1 MAVLPASAPLALKL
15 SLARFRQRKI
25 LVRQPLAIYKQKEL
39 LVQNDS
45 ELEHSHINHL
55 LLGATLEKNRETI
68 ETGVDKNE
76 EDEVH
81 LQQVIHAAQRAL
93 LLNSQENTVYI
104 PTPDALKIWPEASK
118 YYSDQHYVEPEAYV
132 KYSATVEDTVG
143 LMYCMDEEDETF
155 LKLLA
160 PPKRGVAACTELEFE
175 TVCDHLERAIEQKQP
190 FLSMDPL
197 NILLYDELKLAILNQ
212 QELGN
217 IKDKLAKELK
227 YHPFITIFDKHHEN
241 PEAMERPRAIGELLK
256 LYGPQIYEFWKQR
269 KIKRGGKLIH
279 PKLKFEDPHAPE
291 RDNDNDP
298 YVCFR
303 RREFRQARKTRRADT
318 LGAERLRHMQR
329 LLQTARELVLSV
341 AKRELLKLDLYRAE
355 ATVFK
360 DRVAA
365 KLAKRAAN
373 ISGDEH
379 LFYPAKRPKIVVKVE
394 DDERDGR
401 RRRDAAKLANGL
413 VSGLGAAG
421 GGLGSLAP
429 GLAKSE
435 RPTPPALS
443 LTSQPYVKLPPAKIP
458 DMDLV
463 SVLRVLREK
472 HDTIERAV
480 AEKLRKRREQDR
492 GYVNLTDDPRQPYFT
507 VTSHP
512 ELAEEVTHIPYSLIA
527 AAAYHDINTTH
538 YANDTLKRM
547 VDEGKKPL
555 PGVKTIKNGVVVPT
569 APFPLEV
576 TPPLAPVVD
585 QLYISQFLNN
595 VDTNNFGAYLV
606 GYSDQWRQQQRAAPD
621 QALAPPISAH
631 PFMRLRKRQGRLGV
645 FVDRRGQVPFADAD
659 ALVGSDANDDSDGGN
674 NVYNAGDVAKRA
686 ALRWLFDT
694 DMAEDQLG
702 ELSPFGLDPLRLN
715 CILDDTQLIRFGLML
730 LLKLYGLLNEL
741 VHQRQQMYLQQAR
754 LRALQQNKQAKPK
767 T

>member
-55 LLGATLEKNRETI
+55 SLGATLEKNRDTI

-93 LLNSQENTVYI
+93 LLNAQENTVYI

-118 YYSDQHYVEPEAYV
+118 YYSDQHYVEPETYV

-143 LMYCMDEEDETF
+143 VMYCMDEEDEKF

-160 PPKRGVAACTELEFE
+160 PPKRGVAACSELEFE

-190 FLSMDPL
+190 FLLMDPL
-197 NILLYDELKLAILNQ
+197 NILLYDELKQAIVNQ
-212 QELGN
+212 QGLAN
-217 IKDKLAKELK
+217 IKDKLSTELK
-227 YHPFITIFDKHHEN
+227 YRPFITIFDKHHDN
-241 PEAMERPRAIGELLK
+241 PKAMEHPRAIGELLK
-256 LYGPQIYEFWKQR
+256 LYGPQIYEFWKER

-341 AKRELLKLDLYRAE
+341 AKREILKLDLYKAE
-355 ATVFK
+355 ATVFN

-365 KLAKRAAN
+365 KQAKRAAN
-373 ISGDEH
+373 VTGDEH

-394 DDERDGR
+394 DEERESR
-401 RRRDAAKLANGL
+401 RRRDAKAANGL
-413 VSGLGAAG
+413 ASGQAN
-421 GGLGSLAP
+421 SLA
-429 GLAKSE
+429 LALVKQE
-435 RPTPPALS
+435 RPAPPALS

-512 ELAEEVTHIPYSLIA
+512 KLAEEVTHIPYSLIA

-569 APFPLEV
+569 LPFPLEV
-576 TPPLAPVVD
+576 TPPLAPVVE

-595 VDTNNFGAYLV
+595 VETNNFGAYLV

-621 QALAPPISAH
+621 KELAPPVSET
-631 PFMRLRKRQGRLGV
+631 PFMRLRKRQGRMGT
-645 FVDRRGQVPFADAD
+645 FVDRRGQVPFADVDTMMAVAHD
-659 ALVGSDANDDSDGGN
+659 DDDDDDNDDDGK
-674 NVYNAGDVAKRA
+674 NVYNAANVAKRA

-702 ELSPFGLDPLRLN
+702 ALHPFGLDPLRLN

-741 VHQRQQMYLQQAR
+741 IHQRQQMYLQQAR

-767 T
+767 Q